1 MKTLRLF
8 LIAAAM
14 TAPLPTYAGKL
25 DLTQM
30 KCGQFVQASSESK
43 STITAWLA
51 GYYTDVTD
59 TEVIDLNGLKDTGFR
74 LSAFCE
80 ANPNFDMSSA
90 AEGMLGK

>member
-1 MKTLRLF
+1 MKTLHLF
-8 LIAAAM
+8 LVAAVT
-14 TAPLPTYAGKL
+14 TAPLPTYAGKI

-30 KCGQFVQASSESK
+30 KWGQFVQASSESK

-51 GYYTDVTD
+51 GYYTDVSD
-59 TEVIDLNGLKDTGFR
+59 TEVIDLNGLKDTGSR